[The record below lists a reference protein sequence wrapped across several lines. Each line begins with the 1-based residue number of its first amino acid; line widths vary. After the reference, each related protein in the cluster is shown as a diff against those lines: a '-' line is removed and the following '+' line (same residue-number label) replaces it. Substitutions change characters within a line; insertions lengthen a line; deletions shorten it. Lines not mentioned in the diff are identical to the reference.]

1 MADLTQFDAVSAGR
15 IARVVRAVEQDPPRA
30 RPLTFDPILEQP
42 RRKVFRMGTFSGAWG
57 KGSSK
62 VVTLADASTL
72 SVSNV
77 LWPIPDG
84 PTRNAAIARD
94 GTSWHLVSPEM
105 FSTDAVASV
114 SSAASCAI
122 GVSRIPVLSF
132 ASAAT
137 ATSTVALSGCGDCCT
152 AVQGIL
158 TAFTATANIDVLTGV
173 TLDSEALTF
182 ERANV
187 RVLMAATASTV
198 QIAITTCATATA
210 S

>member
-15 IARVVRAVEQDPPRA
+15 IARVVRAVEQEPQRA
-30 RPLTFDPILEQP
+30 RPLTFDPILVEQP

-122 GVSRIPVLSF
+122 SVSRIPVLSF

-137 ATSTVALSGCGDCCT
+137 ATSTITLSGCDDCCT
-152 AVQGIL
+152 AVQSML
-158 TAFTATANIDVLTGV
+158 TATANINVLTGV

-187 RVLMAATASTV
+187 RVLMTATASTV